1 MDVFPAASFVLKL
14 NFGGL
19 CAWTDSQSQGRERGQ
34 ASPCPLEAHSPE
46 LGPRK
51 ASLAAACQVLFKRT
65 QPNWGPAL
73 SVLRPVAGGSQERLL
88 FPASLL
94 SQT

>member
-1 MDVFPAASFVLKL
+1 MDVLPAASFVLKL
-14 NFGGL
+14 TFGGL
-19 CAWTDSQSQGRERGQ
+19 CAWADSQSQGGERGQ

-51 ASLAAACQVLFKRT
+51 ASLTASCQVLFQRT
-65 QPNWGPAL
+65 QPNWGPAFV
-73 SVLRPVAGGSQERLL
+73 SCVLWLEGARSGYCFLPL
-88 FPASLL
+88 P